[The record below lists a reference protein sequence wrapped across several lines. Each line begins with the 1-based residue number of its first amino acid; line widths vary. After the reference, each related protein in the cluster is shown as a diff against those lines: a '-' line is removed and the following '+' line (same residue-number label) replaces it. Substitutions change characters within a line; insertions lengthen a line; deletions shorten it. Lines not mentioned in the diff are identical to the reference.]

1 MHGVLDVAM
10 IYSNSFNR
18 DLGVIIH
25 HLGATWM
32 KQSIVI
38 PFHYCCIQALALYL
52 KGLKARQTHKDK
64 TNPEV
69 NWDSLTEAGPEP
81 QWADDIVEDCTGS
94 TILVSEL
101 WNPCIVGLL
110 DTSLTVL
117 NNVGGMWNNLQEHLK
132 LTVLPLLVEFMAVL
146 ELVFGIF
153 YYILLCMYYYVV
165 FMSYLSLLCLQMF
178 FVAFLASSLLYV
190 K

>member
-1 MHGVLDVAM
+1 MHGVLDVTM
-10 IYSNSFNR
+10 IYSNSFNY
-18 DLGVIIH
+18 GVIIH

-38 PFHYCCIQALALYL
+38 PFHYCCIQALTLHL
-52 KGLKARQTHKDK
+52 KGRQTHKDK

-94 TILVSEL
+94 TILVSKL

-110 DTSLTVL
+110 DTSLTVW
-117 NNVGGMWNNLQEHLK
+117 NNVGRMWNNLQEHLK

-146 ELVFGIF
+146 ELVFVIF
-153 YYILLCMYYYVV
+153 HYILLCMYYYVV
-165 FMSYLSLLCLQMF
+165 FMSYLSLLCLQMS